1 MQFFSKLVLNL
12 MTSSLYL
19 LLLITTLFTSIT
31 TGLCTNSTDC
41 FNSTLL
47 NVSYISLVQCTD
59 SECVCTTECFLL
71 NSTSGKCSLPDN
83 RCYAYSPSDDSCHSS
98 APSWLT
104 AVLLSLLVGTTG
116 ADNFYINR
124 FEFAIPQLLLFL
136 SPLCGCFAFCSYS
149 ACAAFLYS
157 RRNLRHISNC
167 INLMALILASLAAII
182 FPLTT
187 LSWNLYDIFKIGFN
201 TQLDNNGCVLSK

>member
-1 MQFFSKLVLNL
+1 MDSGC
-12 MTSSLYL
+12 SIIL
-19 LLLITTLFTSIT
+19 LLYCLVQLHLT
-31 TGLCTNSTDC
+31 TGVCTNSTDC

-47 NVSYISLVQCTD
+47 NVSYTSLVQCTD

-71 NSTSGKCSLPDN
+71 NSTSGKCSLPEN

-104 AVLLSLLVGTTG
+104 AVILSLLVGTTG

-136 SPLCGCFAFCSYS
+136 SPLCGCFAFCSYT
-149 ACAAFLYS
+149 ACAAFLYT

-167 INLMALILASLAAII
+167 LNLMALILASLAAII

-187 LSWNLYDIFKIGFN
+187 LSWHIADLILFTFN
-201 TQLDNNGCVLSK
+201 RRNDNEDCMLQS